1 MNKQLTPKRH
11 WLLTLIL
18 LLPLSAVAETIQ
30 VDPLEFDYGEVMVT
44 SDMVMEFTIT
54 STAPTPLTVSSVSI
68 VYDADGYFSI
78 TDVTPG
84 VTFPHSLDFEETLVI
99 EVTFEPLAAGSTGAS
114 LRIVSD
120 ATNGDILYI
129 PLLGEGV
136 VIAPTPRGLMD
147 YVLVYYNAGVVNGT
161 ILGVGT
167 GKRAEKRIDK
177 FDAIIDSADAA
188 IDAADDAGA
197 CEALDDAYYRID
209 GIPRPNDYLVGP
221 AVPTLSTLIQL
232 VMESLGCPQA
242 YGTDRCPSWMR
253 AYPPVGAPPS
263 VPAACGKR

>member
-1 MNKQLTPKRH
+1 MKWTRTRLFFATLA
-11 WLLTLIL
+11 LLL
-18 LLPLSAVAETIQ
+18 LLPLRAGAETIQ
-30 VDPLEFDYGEVMVT
+30 VDPLEFDYGEVMVG
-44 SDMVMEFTIT
+44 SDMLMEFTLT
-54 STAPTPLTVSSVSI
+54 SMGPTPLAVEDVSI

-84 VTFPHSLDFEETLVI
+84 VTFPHSLNVDEELVV
-99 EVTFEPLAAGSTGAS
+99 EVTFDPLAAGSTSAT
-114 LRIVSD
+114 LRVVSD
-120 ATNGDILYI
+120 ATNGAVVDV

-147 YVLVYYNAGVVNGT
+147 YLLVYFNSGVYNDT

-177 FDAIIDSADAA
+177 FYALLDEANVA

-209 GIPRPNDYLVGP
+209 GLMRPNDYLVGP
-221 AVPTLSTLIQL
+221 GVPTLSALIVL
-232 VMESLGCPQA
+232 VMDSLECP
-242 YGTDRCPSWMR
+242 
-253 AYPPVGAPPS
+253 
-263 VPAACGKR
+263 

>member
-1 MNKQLTPKRH
+1 MRTR
-11 WLLTLIL
+11 LLTFAALALCLL
-18 LLPLSAVAETIQ
+18 LLPLRAAAETIY

-54 STAPTPLTVSSVSI
+54 STAPTPLTVSSIAI

-114 LRIVSD
+114 LRVVSD
-120 ATNGDILYI
+120 ATNGDVLYI

-147 YVLVYYNAGVVNGT
+147 YLLVYFNSGVANDT

-177 FDAIIDSADAA
+177 FDALLDEADAA

-209 GIPRPNDYLVGP
+209 GLMRPNDYLVGP
-221 AVPTLSTLIQL
+221 GVPTLSALIVL
-232 VMESLGCPQA
+232 VMDALECP
-242 YGTDRCPSWMR
+242 
-253 AYPPVGAPPS
+253 
-263 VPAACGKR
+263 